1 MSSYWCYLLL
11 GLVLSLSTSE
21 LQAQP
26 DPFGGSEE
34 EQEDEDRQGPPMSDR
49 DWQDRLVYGLSSN
62 ALSITFGGAQTSI
75 SVAPR
80 IGYRLNRRWMAGVG
94 GSYQYF
100 AVDNRFGSFQDQ
112 YYGGELFTNYRIYNN
127 FLILAEHELMNV
139 KDRQQYSVEDRTW
152 QPGTF
157 LGVGYRQGGGRLIFD
172 VKGKYNLNH
181 RAGVSPYG
189 SPIVIGFNVFLR

>member
-1 MSSYWCYLLL
+1 MSSYWFYLFL
-11 GLVLSLSTSE
+11 GLLFSLSIPD

-34 EQEDEDRQGPPMSDR
+34 EQEDEDGRGPPMSDR
-49 DWQDRLVYGLSSN
+49 NWQDRLVYGLSSN
-62 ALSITFGGAQTSI
+62 ALSITFGGSQTSI

-80 IGYRLNRRWMAGVG
+80 IGYMLNRRWMAGFG

-100 AVDNRFGSFQDQ
+100 AVDNRFGSFQEQ
-112 YYGGELFTNYRIYNN
+112 YYGAELFTNYRIYNN
-127 FLILAEHELMNV
+127 FLILGETELMNV
-139 KDRQQYSVEDRTW
+139 KDRQQFSVESRTW

-157 LGVGYRQGGGRLIFD
+157 IGIGYRQGGGRLIFD

-181 RAGVSPYG
+181 REGLSPYG